1 MTVWIHLAACLPLT
15 GIGYGQ
21 HVLSP
26 EMVAELERIAPQD
39 VPEGAPGIATA
50 IVRNGAVEFAGYYG
64 YANLEDSVRIDEASR
79 FNIASNGKQFTAL
92 AIRIL
97 ADEGRLSLDEEVGG
111 YFPSLSLVA
120 EKGITIQHL
129 LTHTSG
135 IRDVYDLWSFKG
147 LTWWKHTFDNESA
160 YQLLSQQNELNF
172 APGEEYMYSNSNY
185 ILLALLVEEVTGQ
198 SFQEYTDEMFRR
210 LDMPNTGFESRY
222 DDIEGAIAD
231 PYFNF
236 GSWVTFDWKWNVVGD
251 GNLFTTLKDQI
262 RWEQLIQDTPEDHP
276 FHAAIVASQQ
286 PIDDAVGEYGYGLE
300 YNEYKGMPYRFHEG
314 ATGAWKATVLR
325 VDSMDVSFITMTNS
339 GKTIPANQT
348 RQMVDVYYGIES
360 NQEPIVTEPPTVGA
374 FISEENITGIYLTP
388 SNYAFEFLV
397 DGEGKLQLNRA
408 GRGNTEI
415 ERDSNNI
422 FQQKY
427 DPDFKQ
433 EFKVLDNGDM
443 TVTAYYTTHQPY
455 TLTKKQVDWE
465 GFDYTALEGVFLN
478 AETGVSIEIKYH
490 TGQEYEVQRRGVNP
504 SAGKL
509 ISRDIFL
516 FDNYMATI
524 VSPDELLLDFERV
537 KRLKLVRVK

>member
-1 MTVWIHLAACLPLT
+1 
-15 GIGYGQ
+15 
-21 HVLSP
+21 
-26 EMVAELERIAPQD
+26 
-39 VPEGAPGIATA
+39 
-50 IVRNGAVEFAGYYG
+50 
-64 YANLEDSVRIDEASR
+64 
-79 FNIASNGKQFTAL
+79 
-92 AIRIL
+92 
-97 ADEGRLSLDEEVGG
+97 
-111 YFPSLSLVA
+111 
-120 EKGITIQHL
+120 
-129 LTHTSG
+129 
-135 IRDVYDLWSFKG
+135 
-147 LTWWKHTFDNESA
+147 
-160 YQLLSQQNELNF
+160 
-172 APGEEYMYSNSNY
+172 
-185 ILLALLVEEVTGQ
+185 
-198 SFQEYTDEMFRR
+198 
-210 LDMPNTGFESRY
+210 
-222 DDIEGAIAD
+222 
-231 PYFNF
+231 
-236 GSWVTFDWKWNVVGD
+236 
-251 GNLFTTLKDQI
+251 
-262 RWEQLIQDTPEDHP
+262 
-276 FHAAIVASQQ
+276 
-286 PIDDAVGEYGYGLE
+286 
-300 YNEYKGMPYRFHEG
+300 
-314 ATGAWKATVLR
+314 
-325 VDSMDVSFITMTNS
+325 MDVSFITMTNS

-504 SAGKL
+504 SVGKL
-509 ISRDIFL
+509 ISRDILL